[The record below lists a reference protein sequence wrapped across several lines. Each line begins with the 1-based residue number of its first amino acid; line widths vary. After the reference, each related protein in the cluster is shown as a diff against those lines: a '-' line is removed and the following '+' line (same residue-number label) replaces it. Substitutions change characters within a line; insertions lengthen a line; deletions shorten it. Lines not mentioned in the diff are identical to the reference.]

1 LNQISGHS
9 KETSMARS
17 SRRSAVLI
25 LTVIL
30 ACGCAGMLFGQR
42 LASNTTSGDGDVR
55 ESLRSFADVYDVV
68 QQNYAEPVNPDKAI
82 YNGAI
87 PGMLRVLD
95 PHSNFFDPKSY
106 SALREE
112 QRGKYYG
119 VGMQVGPRNNKV
131 IVIAP
136 FAGAP
141 AYRAG
146 IRPGDVIIAVD
157 GKPTD
162 NLSTSDVAEMLK
174 GPKGTTVKI
183 TMIREGSDKPLDFT
197 VVRDE
202 IPRYSVDVHF
212 MIRPGIGYIH
222 ISGFQETTEHEL
234 RQALDELGDLKGLI
248 LDLRQNPG
256 GLLSEGVG
264 VADQFLKKG
273 QVVVSHK
280 GRASTE
286 KVYKAAHGNGGKDY
300 PLVVLVNRGT
310 ASAAE
315 IVAGAIQDH
324 DRGLIAG
331 ETTFGKGLVQTV
343 YPLSEN
349 TGLALTTAKY
359 YTPSGRLIQ
368 RDYTNV
374 SLYDYYYNDR
384 DNADAPTAG
393 NHEVKSTDSGRM
405 VYGGGGITPDVKLPS
420 PKPNKFQETLLEKYA
435 FFNFAK
441 HYVIN
446 HKVSKQFEV
455 DDAVMQEFRKF
466 LDEQKV
472 PFTEADLAE
481 NADWV
486 HANIKAELFINEFGQ
501 QEGMRVH
508 AEGDPEVQKALDLL
522 PQARQLAEN
531 AKKTIAQRNNAR
543 LTAQQ
548 GDTPEP
554 QTVKR

>member
-1 LNQISGHS
+1 
-9 KETSMARS
+9 MASS
-17 SRRSAVLI
+17 SRRSAVLVI
-25 LTVIL
+25 CIIL
-30 ACGCAGMLFGQR
+30 ACGCVGMVFGQR
-42 LASNTTSGDGDVR
+42 LTSTATTNDGDMR
-55 ESLRSFADVYDVV
+55 DSIRSFTQVYEVV

-106 SALREE
+106 AALREE

-136 FAGAP
+136 FTGAP

-162 NLSTSDVAEMLK
+162 NMSTSDVAELLK

-183 TMIREGSDKPLDFT
+183 TMMREGTDKPLDFI

-222 ISGFQETTEHEL
+222 VSGFQETTEHEVAL
-234 RQALDELGDLKGLI
+234 ALDQLQEQGELKGLI

-264 VADQFLKKG
+264 VADKFLKKG
-273 QVVVSHK
+273 QVIVSHH
-280 GRASTE
+280 GRSSPE
-286 KVYKAAHGNGGKDY
+286 KVYRAAHGNGGKDY

-324 DRGLIAG
+324 DRGLIVG

-368 RDYTNV
+368 RDYNGV
-374 SLYDYYYNDR
+374 SLYDYYYNSR
-384 DNADAPTAG
+384 DNGDGTPPAPSR
-393 NHEVKSTDSGRM
+393 EVKMTDSGRT
-405 VYGGGGITPDVKLPS
+405 VYGGGGINPDVVIAPIKS
-420 PKPNKFQETLLEKYA
+420 NKFQDTLLQKYA

-441 HYVIN
+441 HYVIS
-446 HKVSKQFEV
+446 HKVTESFQV

-466 LDEQKV
+466 LDSQQIT
-472 PFTEADLAE
+472 FTEAELSE
-481 NADWV
+481 NNDWV
-486 HANIKAELFINEFGQ
+486 RSNIKAELFVNEFGQ
-501 QEGMRVH
+501 QEGLKVH
-508 AEGDPEVQKALDLL
+508 TETDPAVQKALDLL
-522 PQARQLAEN
+522 PKAKELADN
-531 AKKTIAQRNNAR
+531 AKKTIAQRSNAR
-543 LTAQQ
+543 LGAPQ
-548 GDTPEP
+548 DATPAAAANNN
-554 QTVKR
+554 R

>member
-1 LNQISGHS
+1 
-9 KETSMARS
+9 MAS
-17 SRRSAVLI
+17 SPRRTALII

-30 ACGCAGMLFGQR
+30 ACGCVGMLFGQR
-42 LASNTTSGDGDVR
+42 LNTTSTGSDSDLRDSV
-55 ESLRSFADVYDVV
+55 RSFTQIYEVV

-136 FAGAP
+136 FTGAP

-157 GKPTD
+157 GKATD
-162 NLSTSDVAEMLK
+162 NMSTSDVAELLK

-183 TMIREGSDKPLDFT
+183 TVLREGTEKPIDFN

-222 ISGFQETTEHEL
+222 ISGFQETTDHEVAE
-234 RQALDELGDLKGLI
+234 ALDQLQQQGELKGLI

-264 VADQFLKKG
+264 VADKFLKKG
-273 QVVVSHK
+273 QVIVSHH
-280 GRASTE
+280 GRSSPE
-286 KVYKAAHGNGGKDY
+286 KVYRAAHGNGGKDY

-324 DRGLIAG
+324 DRGLIVG

-368 RDYTNV
+368 RDYSNI
-374 SLYDYYYNDR
+374 SLYDYYYNRGDGE
-384 DNADAPTAG
+384 N
-393 NHEVKSTDSGRM
+393 NSSHEVKLTDGGRT
-405 VYGGGGITPDVKLPS
+405 VYGGGGITPDVKLPPYKS
-420 PKPNKFQETLLEKYA
+420 NKFQDALLQHYA
-435 FFNFAK
+435 LFNFAK
-441 HYVIN
+441 HFVIG
-446 HKVSKQFEV
+446 HKVTRELEV
-455 DDAVMQEFRKF
+455 DEAVLQDFRKF
-466 LDEQKV
+466 LDSESI
-472 PFTEADLAE
+472 PYTEGDLIE
-481 NADWV
+481 NNEWLRS
-486 HANIKAELFINEFGQ
+486 NIKAELFIDAYGQ
-501 QEGMRVH
+501 EEGQKIR
-508 AEGDPEVQKALDLL
+508 AERDPEVVKALELL
-522 PQARQLAEN
+522 PQARALADN
-531 AKKTIAQRNNAR
+531 AKKVIAQRNAAPVAR
-543 LTAQQ
+543 
-548 GDTPEP
+548 
-554 QTVKR
+554 